1 MKKAMVR
8 THTSRMRE
16 ASTAEEK
23 IDALS
28 HAIEQLAELVDEV
41 LAEMRRVAPARR

>member
-8 THTSRMRE
+8 TYTSRMRN

-28 HAIEQLAELVDEV
+28 HAIEQLAELVDDV
-41 LAEMRRVAPARR
+41 LAEVRRVERRVK